1 MRVSVIIANRD
12 QGQWLRQCVDSV
24 ATQTLSRGHS
34 LEIIVV
40 DGVSVDDSWVRV
52 CTTYPG
58 VDFIWLS
65 EPDSGPNEAWN
76 KGLRAATGEIV
87 SFLPASDMLFQSVV
101 VQYAIEGF
109 YLDQGKVAFQGGWVQ
124 VIDEDGHL
132 IPETWCQGL
141 RSLCPCTCTDYPMYF
156 LDLDIYPPLQGAFFR
171 RDLALAIGGMSEK
184 YQSCHTLFFL
194 KYFLTASRR
203 GLSVG
208 MMPGFSGYFRR
219 HSNARSDREGI
230 RGIPYA
236 QERIAFCKEMARE
249 FPDVL
254 NRQHLHQ
261 LLANAYKREWI
272 SRRVYSKQPVWK
284 WIGAYVRY
292 THHRAL
298 SR

>member
-1 MRVSVIIANRD
+1 MKVSVIITNRD
-12 QGQWLRQCVDSV
+12 QGHWLRQCVDSV
-24 ATQTLSRGHS
+24 ATQVIPRGHS

-40 DGVSVDDSWVRV
+40 DGASVDDSWARV

-87 SFLPASDMLFQSVV
+87 SFLPASDMLFQRIV

-109 YLDQGKVAFQGGWVQ
+109 NIDQGRIAFLGGWVQ
-124 VIDEDGHL
+124 VINEDGYL
-132 IPETWCQGL
+132 SAEMWCQGL
-141 RSLCPCTCTDYPMYF
+141 RGLRPCTSTDDLRFF

-171 RDLALAIGGMSEK
+171 RDLAIAVGGMSEK
-184 YQSCHTLFFL
+184 YQSCHTLFML
-194 KYFLTASRR
+194 KYFLNARSR

-208 MMPGFSGYFRR
+208 MMPGFCGYFRR

-236 QERIAFCKEMARE
+236 QERIAFCKETTLR
-249 FPDVL
+249 FSDVL
-254 NRQHLHQ
+254 SHQHRHQ

-272 SRRVYSKQPVWK
+272 SRHVYSKQSVWK
-284 WIGAYVRY
+284 WIGAYIRY
-292 THHRAL
+292 TYHKLL
-298 SR
+298 S